1 MNKINK
7 DDYKYCFLS
16 FSFDERVRLE
26 DISRIPLMARKYPHA
41 SLYSCDKY
49 WNEEC
54 QIFCLAHSRKEAK
67 IMFDRTYPI
76 DQEGGVPIDD
86 FWTDEI
92 QSNR

>member
-16 FSFDERVRLE
+16 FSFDERVYLS
-26 DISRIPLMARKYPHA
+26 DLSHILLTARKYPNA
-41 SLYSCDKY
+41 SLYCCETY

-54 QIFCLAHSRKEAK
+54 QIFCLAHSREEAK